1 MGMTILKYLMIG
13 GASFFLYLILF
24 YFTDKTFERRMRL
37 RWILLFLIVST
48 VTHVIF
54 STVSSLQIYRAFIT
68 FGTPLLF
75 PVLFYRGGTVGKRA
89 GLGVLMIFFF
99 ILIDLTQGI
108 LYLLIFADT
117 ITMDFSYKRQAF
129 YLVTLILT
137 SCFFPKIHR
146 LMTVV
151 LDKFSFSPYQVFM
164 MVTIFVLQSMIS
176 NYIGLQLGSI
186 EGSRFSA
193 YFMLILFQL
202 VMDCLM
208 LYLLRKMDR
217 TYTLEQEQAMMAQ
230 QNAMKQAYYN
240 MLEMYYQN
248 SRTLLHDIKNH
259 ITAIEGFYEAGD
271 EATAA
276 AYANQVMAN
285 MREMAK
291 TVDEHR
297 KRSETVLAQ
306 MSGNLDAAGGR
317 NAGLQKN
324 DSEKGGAS

>member
-1 MGMTILKYLMIG
+1 
-13 GASFFLYLILF
+13 
-24 YFTDKTFERRMRL
+24 
-37 RWILLFLIVST
+37 
-48 VTHVIF
+48 
-54 STVSSLQIYRAFIT
+54 
-68 FGTPLLF
+68 
-75 PVLFYRGGTVGKRA
+75 
-89 GLGVLMIFFF
+89 
-99 ILIDLTQGI
+99 
-108 LYLLIFADT
+108 
-117 ITMDFSYKRQAF
+117 
-129 YLVTLILT
+129 
-137 SCFFPKIHR
+137 
-146 LMTVV
+146 
-151 LDKFSFSPYQVFM
+151 M